1 MPYLTTSQA
10 EELLGV
16 STGTLQV
23 WRQRFGFPE
32 RHGDNPDDP
41 RFDRREIV
49 LLRDALREG
58 ASVASA
64 VRRAKKT
71 LQVGSAP
78 ASGSADPPVR
88 TKLATRTGR

>member
-23 WRQRFGFPE
+23 WHQRFGFPQQ
-32 RHGDNPDDP
+32 HGDDPGDP
-41 RFDRREIV
+41 RFSRREIV
-49 LLRDALREG
+49 LLRDALLEG
-58 ASVASA
+58 ASVSSA
-64 VRRAKKT
+64 IRRAKDA
-71 LQVGSAP
+71 LQLGSAP

-88 TKLATRTGR
+88 THLASRTGR